1 MSMGVKI
8 HCITSKYTY
17 FVYYIIYIA
26 PSATT
31 LKGSGTMKD
40 FYKTLVKGI
49 DPTLTVTRIVK
60 GKSWTGAELSNG
72 SFGIAMYTE
81 GSSIDRMYDSL
92 LGLPAKDAAKGVM
105 SWNLEE
111 ASEAMA
117 VINAFYNSPDRMKE
131 LEIDVPFE
139 RVCTVGLELKGKTVA
154 FIGHL
159 KMPPETVEGCKNLY
173 IIERDPREGD
183 YPDSACEYLLPQC
196 DIVIITGSACVN
208 KTMPRLL
215 ELSRNAETI
224 LIGPT
229 VPMCPKLKELGVDRL
244 SGMAVRDKDGIID
257 WMQREA
263 GSPYPYGDTFLII

>member
-1 MSMGVKI
+1 
-8 HCITSKYTY
+8 
-17 FVYYIIYIA
+17 
-26 PSATT
+26 
-31 LKGSGTMKD
+31 MKD

-49 DPTLTVTRIVK
+49 DPALTVTRIVK

-72 SFGIAMYTE
+72 SFGIAMHTV
-81 GSSIDRMYDSL
+81 GSSIERAKDSL
-92 LGLPAKDAAKGVM
+92 IGLSAKDAALSVM
-105 SWNLEE
+105 SWNFEE
-111 ASEAMA
+111 ASEGMA
-117 VINAFYNSPDRMKE
+117 VINAFYNNVSLMKKQRF
-131 LEIDVPFE
+131 DVPFE
-139 RVCTVGLELKGKTVA
+139 QVCTVGMDVKNKTVA

-159 KMPPETVEGCKNLY
+159 KMPSETIKGCKKLY

-183 YPDSACEYLLPQC
+183 YPDSACEYILPQC

-229 VPMCPKLKELGVDRL
+229 VPMCPKLKNLGVDRL

-263 GSPYPYGDTFLII
+263 GNPYSYGDTFLIV

>member
-1 MSMGVKI
+1 MN
-8 HCITSKYTY
+8 
-17 FVYYIIYIA
+17 
-26 PSATT
+26 
-31 LKGSGTMKD
+31 D
-40 FYKTLVKGI
+40 FYETLIKGI
-49 DPTLTVTRIVK
+49 DPTLAVTRTVK

-72 SFGIAMYTE
+72 SFGIAMHTE
-81 GSSIDRMYDSL
+81 GSSIERMYDSL
-92 LGLPAKDAAKGVM
+92 VGLSAKDAALAVM
-105 SWNLEE
+105 SWNFEE
-111 ASEAMA
+111 ASEGMA
-117 VINAFYNSPDRMKE
+117 VINAFYNNTE
-131 LEIDVPFE
+131 LMRKQRLEVPFE
-139 RVCTVGLELKGKTVA
+139 QVCTVGMDVKNKTVA

-159 KMPPETVEGCKNLY
+159 KMPPETIEGCKKLY
-173 IIERDPREGD
+173 IIERDPRDGD
-183 YPDSACEYLLPQC
+183 YPDSACEYLLPRC

-229 VPMCPKLKELGVDRL
+229 VPMCPKLKSLGVDRL